1 MKNIRTHYDNLQL
14 PTTAS
19 EKEIRTAYRRL
30 SKKYHPD
37 YNSDPDAI
45 RIMQLVNRAYEVL
58 SDPEQKRQHD
68 LWIAAQK
75 NSSDMQAIPVA
86 ADAIPMGQAIPTA
99 GMREKK
105 FSQNKALL
113 AILGSFFLIAI
124 VSGVSI
130 GLIFSKLSSLDSTDN
145 TLYTVS
151 ATAPNGNAWP
161 LTADNIQGYPQLR
174 MDGTLN
180 LSISNPHPKSAV
192 LAQLFDR
199 QDTGL
204 GALRTFFL
212 PANGGKFSINQLPQG
227 NYFVRYM
234 RLETG
239 LWLQSEATYIQQN
252 QDIILRGDD
261 FIPDEFKDDTDE
273 KKYSR

>member
-1 MKNIRTHYDNLQL
+1 MKKIQTHYDNLQL

-37 YNSDPDAI
+37 YNSDPDAV

-75 NSSDMQAIPVA
+75 NSKDMQAIPVA

-99 GMREKK
+99 AVREKK
-105 FSQNKALL
+105 FSQNKALW

-130 GLIFSKLSSLDSTDN
+130 GLIFSKLSSADLKDN
-145 TLYTVS
+145 TLYTVA
-151 ATAPNGNAWP
+151 ATAPNGTAWP
-161 LTADNIQGYPQLR
+161 LQADLINGYPLLKT
-174 MDGTLN
+174 DGNLN
-180 LSISNPHPKSAV
+180 LSLLNPHPKSAV
-192 LAQLFDR
+192 LAQIFDR

-204 GALRTFFL
+204 GALRTLFL
-212 PANGGKFSINQLPQG
+212 PAGGGKMTVSQLPQG

-239 LWLQSEATYIQQN
+239 VWLQSEATYIAQN
-252 QDIILRGDD
+252 SEITLRDDD
-261 FIPDEFKDDTDE
+261 FIPEEFRDDTDE
-273 KKYSR
+273 KK

>member
-75 NSSDMQAIPVA
+75 NSADMQAIPVA

-99 GMREKK
+99 VEKNTNSFFK
-105 FSQNKALL
+105 NKALI
-113 AILGSFFLIAI
+113 AILGSSLLIFI

-130 GLIFSKLSSLDSTDN
+130 GLIFSKLMSNEQSTDN

-151 ATAPNGNAWP
+151 ATDPNGNAWP
-161 LTADNIQGYPQLR
+161 INAEMLQGYPQLR

-180 LSISNPHPKSAV
+180 LSVSNPHPKSAV

-273 KKYSR
+273 KK

>member
-1 MKNIRTHYDNLQL
+1 MKKIRTHYDNLQL
-14 PTTAS
+14 PITAS
-19 EKEIRTAYRRL
+19 DKDIRTAYRRL

-37 YNSDPDAI
+37 YNSDPRAVE
-45 RIMQLVNRAYEVL
+45 IMQLVNRAYEVL
-58 SDPEQKRQHD
+58 SDPEQKRKHD

-75 NSSDMQAIPVA
+75 NSQDMQAIPVA

-99 GMREKK
+99 AVREKK
-105 FSQNKALL
+105 ITQNKALW

-130 GLIFSKLSSLDSTDN
+130 GLIFSKLSTLSDQDN
-145 TLYTVS
+145 TLYTVA

-161 LTADNIQGYPQLR
+161 LVADTIQGYPQLR
-174 MDGTLN
+174 TDGSLN
-180 LSISNPHPKSAV
+180 LSITNPHIKSAV
-192 LAQLFDR
+192 FAQLFDR
-199 QDTGL
+199 QDTGI

-212 PANGGKFSINQLPQG
+212 PANGGKLSINQLPQG

-239 LWLQSEATYIQQN
+239 LWLQSEAAYMQN
-252 QDIILRGDD
+252 NSEIILRDDD
-261 FIPDEFKDDTDE
+261 FIPEEFRDDMDE
-273 KKYSR
+273 KK